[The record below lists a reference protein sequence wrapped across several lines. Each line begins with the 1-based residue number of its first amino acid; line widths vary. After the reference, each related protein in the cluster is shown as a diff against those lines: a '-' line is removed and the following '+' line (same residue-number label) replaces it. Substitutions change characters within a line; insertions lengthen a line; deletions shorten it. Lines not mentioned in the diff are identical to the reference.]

1 MFKEKSSKKKYI
13 SDNNEVFTLDA
24 MHNNIIKKFEL
35 TNKDKEN
42 YKILLLDL
50 EAQSN
55 LIMENI
61 ETYKSIHTND
71 KEYVNNLWTSN
82 IIIREKIIELKNNI
96 KELDSYNEVEY
107 YKNTSYILFQYYDT
121 VEKQSNISNTH
132 TSISN
137 GICISSSELLSR
149 QPKIYKN
156 DSKKKRSSVSA
167 TTINV
172 LDALNNLN
180 MENNLISDNK
190 RHEHIDNNKSNNCL
204 NSPYSFSNFSNF
216 SNFTN
221 FTNFNSPQNLNPNT
235 SATNYQ
241 NNENNQNN
249 QNIYNYS
256 NSISSV
262 KENMIDKSSLVD
274 KYMSIINKKYV
285 RNVEEED
292 IEICKNCK
300 NQMTCLQHDAIIICN
315 ICGYQELLLVEQNRP
330 ILKQNT
336 KDTSHFSYKR
346 INHFR
351 EWCNQVQG
359 KESTDIPDEIFE
371 KILTEIK
378 KEKIVDTKTITYN
391 KMRDI
396 LKRLR
401 INKYYEHI
409 NYIINRINGIPTPQ
423 FSQELEDKLCNM
435 FRNIQAPFLKHC
447 PKDRKNFLSY
457 SYVLYKFFQIL
468 GLNEYLKYFPLLK
481 SREKLYVQDQ
491 IWKKI
496 CLELNYEIIPSL

>member
-1 MFKEKSSKKKYI
+1 LGEF
-13 SDNNEVFTLDA
+13 EV
-24 MHNNIIKKFEL
+24 
-35 TNKDKEN
+35 
-42 YKILLLDL
+42 
-50 EAQSN
+50 QSN

-61 ETYKSIHTND
+61 EILKNVQD
-71 KEYVNNLWTSN
+71 KEYINNLWSSN
-82 IIIREKIIELKNNI
+82 ISIREKIIELKNNI
-96 KELDSYNEVEY
+96 KELETYNEVEY

-137 GICISSSELLSR
+137 GVCISSSELLSR

-180 MENNLISDNK
+180 IENTNTTNTNTNTNNTTNTNTYETNSNITSNSNTYETYSNTNTNTYDTT
-190 RHEHIDNNKSNNCL
+190 NNKDN
-204 NSPYSFSNFSNF
+204 
-216 SNFTN
+216 
-221 FTNFNSPQNLNPNT
+221 
-235 SATNYQ
+235 
-241 NNENNQNN
+241 
-249 QNIYNYS
+249 
-256 NSISSV
+256 V
-262 KENMIDKSSLVD
+262 IDKSSLVD

-285 RNVEEED
+285 RNVEDED

-496 CLELNYEIIPSL
+496 CGELNYEIIPSL

>member
-1 MFKEKSSKKKYI
+1 MFKEKSSKKKNI

-35 TNKDKEN
+35 TNKDKEG
-42 YKILLLDL
+42 YKILLCDL

-55 LIMENI
+55 LIMDNI
-61 ETYKSIHTND
+61 ETHKSIHAND
-71 KEYVNNLWTSN
+71 NKEYVNTLWTSN

-132 TSISN
+132 ASISN
-137 GICISSSELLSR
+137 GVCISSSELLSR

-180 MENNLISDNK
+180 TEHTLTSDIYKSSGANTDTANTANAANAYNS
-190 RHEHIDNNKSNNCL
+190 IDNNTANANATK
-204 NSPYSFSNFSNF
+204 
-216 SNFTN
+216 TN
-221 FTNFNSPQNLNPNT
+221 
-235 SATNYQ
+235 
-241 NNENNQNN
+241 
-249 QNIYNYS
+249 
-256 NSISSV
+256 V
-262 KENMIDKSSLVD
+262 IDKSSLVD

-315 ICGYQELLLVEQNRP
+315 LCGYQELLLVEQNRP

>member
-1 MFKEKSSKKKYI
+1 MFKEKSSKKKYVT
-13 SDNNEVFTLDA
+13 DNNEVFTLDA

-42 YKILLLDL
+42 YKILLMDL

-55 LIMENI
+55 LIMDNI
-61 ETYKSIHTND
+61 GVYRNATNAAAPAAATAAAATD

-132 TSISN
+132 ASISN
-137 GICISSSELLSR
+137 GVCISSSELLSR

-172 LDALNNLN
+172 LDALNNLSS
-180 MENNLISDNK
+180 ENNLGCGSSGSLGVI
-190 RHEHIDNNKSNNCL
+190 RHNPSCL
-204 NSPYSFSNFSNF
+204 NSN
-216 SNFTN
+216 TN
-221 FTNFNSPQNLNPNT
+221 
-235 SATNYQ
+235 
-241 NNENNQNN
+241 
-249 QNIYNYS
+249 
-256 NSISSV
+256 SV
-262 KENMIDKSSLVD
+262 KENVIDKSSLVD

-292 IEICKNCK
+292 IEMCKNCK

-378 KEKIVDTKTITYN
+378 KEKIMDTKTITYN

-496 CLELNYEIIPSL
+496 CIELNYEIIPSL

>member
-35 TNKDKEN
+35 TNKDKEG
-42 YKILLLDL
+42 YKILLQDL

-61 ETYKSIHTND
+61 EARSIDKDKDKD
-71 KEYVNNLWTSN
+71 KEYMNSLWTSN

-96 KELDSYNEVEY
+96 KELESYNEVEY

-137 GICISSSELLSR
+137 GVCISASELLSR

-180 MENNLISDNK
+180 TENNLTSDSDKPGDTGLGNNANA
-190 RHEHIDNNKSNNCL
+190 ID
-204 NSPYSFSNFSNF
+204 YSK
-216 SNFTN
+216 
-221 FTNFNSPQNLNPNT
+221 
-235 SATNYQ
+235 
-241 NNENNQNN
+241 
-249 QNIYNYS
+249 
-256 NSISSV
+256 SV
-262 KENMIDKSSLVD
+262 KENAIDKSSLVD

-300 NQMTCLQHDAIIICN
+300 NHMTCLQHDAIIICN
-315 ICGYQELLLVEQNRP
+315 LCGYQELLLVEQNRP

>member
-1 MFKEKSSKKKYI
+1 MFKEKSSKKKYN

-24 MHNNIIKKFEL
+24 MHNNIIKKFDI

-42 YKILLLDL
+42 YKILLG
-50 EAQSN
+50 EFEVQSN

-61 ETYKSIHTND
+61 EILKNVQD
-71 KEYVNNLWTSN
+71 KEYINNLWSSN
-82 IIIREKIIELKNNI
+82 IGIREKIIELKNNI
-96 KELDSYNEVEY
+96 KELETYNEVEY

-180 MENNLISDNK
+180 IENTNNTNNTNSYETNSNTNNTYETYSNTNTNTYDIT
-190 RHEHIDNNKSNNCL
+190 NNKDN
-204 NSPYSFSNFSNF
+204 
-216 SNFTN
+216 
-221 FTNFNSPQNLNPNT
+221 
-235 SATNYQ
+235 
-241 NNENNQNN
+241 
-249 QNIYNYS
+249 
-256 NSISSV
+256 V
-262 KENMIDKSSLVD
+262 IDKSSLVD

-285 RNVEEED
+285 RNVEDED

-496 CLELNYEIIPSL
+496 CGELNYEIIPSL

>member
-42 YKILLLDL
+42 CKVLLYDF
-50 EAQSN
+50 EVQSN
-55 LIMENI
+55 LIMKNI
-61 ETYKSIHTND
+61 EAFKNIQDN
-71 KEYVNNLWTSN
+71 KEHINSLWTSN

-96 KELDSYNEVEY
+96 KELESYNEIEY

-137 GICISSSELLSR
+137 GVCISSSELLSR

-180 MENNLISDNK
+180 MEQHIVSGGSVGGVCASSNISSDSSVSSDTTKVSDNK
-190 RHEHIDNNKSNNCL
+190 KPSSYITPNVLVDNANATANNTYEYSNNTKD
-204 NSPYSFSNFSNF
+204 N
-216 SNFTN
+216 
-221 FTNFNSPQNLNPNT
+221 
-235 SATNYQ
+235 
-241 NNENNQNN
+241 
-249 QNIYNYS
+249 
-256 NSISSV
+256 V
-262 KENMIDKSSLVD
+262 IDKSSLVD

-378 KEKIVDTKTITYN
+378 KEKIIDAKTITYT

-496 CLELNYEIIPSL
+496 CVELNYEIIPSL